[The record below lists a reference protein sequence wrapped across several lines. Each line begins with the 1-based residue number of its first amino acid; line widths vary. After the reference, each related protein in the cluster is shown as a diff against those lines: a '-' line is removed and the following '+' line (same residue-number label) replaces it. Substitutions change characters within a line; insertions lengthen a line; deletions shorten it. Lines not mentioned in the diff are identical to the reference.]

1 MTVEEWMHRTSII
14 VDTDDWIEFDRVAK
28 RLKTDR
34 ASLIRTFIERQVAE
48 HRNVPATASTAA

>member
-1 MTVEEWMHRTSII
+1 MHRTSII

-34 ASLIRTFIERQVAE
+34 ASLLRSYIQRTVAE
-48 HRNVPATASTAA
+48 HQTVPATASAAAAA